1 MKVRWTVGLAQQ
13 ARQDFSA
20 ILHWT
25 TEHFGR
31 RQARDYGATLR
42 SALKALADGPGI
54 IGCRSQEELG
64 SGVLSLHVARQG
76 RKGRHF
82 ILLRGN
88 AETSTIEV
96 LRILHDSMD
105 LARHLDA

>member
-1 MKVRWTVGLAQQ
+1 MKVRWKVGLAHQ

-31 RQARDYGATLR
+31 RQARDYGTTLR

-54 IGCRSQEELG
+54 IGCRFHEELG
-64 SGVLSLHVARQG
+64 SGILSLHVARRA

-82 ILLRGN
+82 ILLRAN
-88 AETSTIEV
+88 AETKTIEV
-96 LRILHDSMD
+96 LRILHDCMD
-105 LARHLDA
+105 LALHLDD

>member
-13 ARQDFSA
+13 ARQDFSS
-20 ILHWT
+20 ILHWR

-42 SALKALADGPGI
+42 SALKALADGSGI
-54 IGCRSQEELG
+54 IGCRFHEELG
-64 SGVLSLHVARQG
+64 PGILSLHVARQG

-82 ILLRGN
+82 ILLRAN
-88 AETSTIEV
+88 AETKTIEV

-105 LARHLDA
+105 LARHLDS